1 MAHDEWALKFKTKGT
16 ELRNIRGKYYLYR
29 VSSKWDKERK
39 VTKKITHE
47 MVGRITEKEGLIPR
61 GTKVTRTRKELPK
74 ELKSISVKE
83 YGATSQ
89 LQAMNEDLIT
99 ELKNHFPTNW
109 QELFVIAANRLLYQ
123 SPLKNMAMLYEES
136 FISEQYPDLD
146 LNKNDLTALIH
157 KIGEDREKVTK
168 FMNKFVDG
176 SEHLVFDITDTVSQS
191 KKVKMSAKGYN
202 SHYNFD
208 PQVNLFYMFST
219 DKQAPVFYRVFPGN
233 ISGMK
238 ALDLSIKESGIKNA
252 LVIGDKGFCSESNIN
267 QLENISLN
275 YILPLK
281 RDSNYLD
288 YQRLQS
294 RAYKEAFDGYFMHYG
309 RPVFYYTISN
319 YSLLLSSCKPDSI
332 KPHEAYLYK
341 QNGQWLIE
349 ITGSAIEIT
358 NKAIVTAITK
368 LSSTISTSPSGCS
381 KVTDKILAQELR
393 NFLIKNKIG
402 GINFDED
409 RKIVI
414 FSDNRL
420 RFEEETGYLT
430 RIESECEGYS
440 IEGYQDKQLSFGTI
454 GMITNMISTDP
465 KSIYESFKTR
475 MEVETVFDTYKNLLE
490 ADRSYMQS
498 DQSINGWVFINHLA
512 VMMYYKLLNLLK
524 SKDLISKISP
534 SDALL
539 QLMRVN
545 KVKINGDWH
554 LAEINS
560 KFMKT
565 FTNLGL
571 LVT

>member
-252 LVIGDKGFCSESNIN
+252 LVIKVFA
-267 QLENISLN
+267 
-275 YILPLK
+275 LK
-281 RDSNYLD
+281 
-288 YQRLQS
+288 
-294 RAYKEAFDGYFMHYG
+294 
-309 RPVFYYTISN
+309 
-319 YSLLLSSCKPDSI
+319 
-332 KPHEAYLYK
+332 
-341 QNGQWLIE
+341 
-349 ITGSAIEIT
+349 
-358 NKAIVTAITK
+358 
-368 LSSTISTSPSGCS
+368 
-381 KVTDKILAQELR
+381 
-393 NFLIKNKIG
+393 
-402 GINFDED
+402 
-409 RKIVI
+409 VI
-414 FSDNRL
+414 
-420 RFEEETGYLT
+420 
-430 RIESECEGYS
+430 
-440 IEGYQDKQLSFGTI
+440 
-454 GMITNMISTDP
+454 
-465 KSIYESFKTR
+465 
-475 MEVETVFDTYKNLLE
+475 
-490 ADRSYMQS
+490 
-498 DQSINGWVFINHLA
+498 
-512 VMMYYKLLNLLK
+512 
-524 SKDLISKISP
+524 LISWKIFP
-534 SDALL
+534 
-539 QLMRVN
+539 
-545 KVKINGDWH
+545 
-554 LAEINS
+554 
-560 KFMKT
+560 
-565 FTNLGL
+565 
-571 LVT
+571 